1 MDDTRGLPSPSDRQ
15 IPVWAGTVGPGWA
28 PLLDQLHRDLLALDP
43 GYRIESFAVKFGG
56 LRITVADRFQG
67 GEFDGEFAD
76 RATALTDAA
85 ETASENTCDECGAPG
100 RIRLRGDG
108 QHVWMQARC
117 ETCRTTLPSCP
128 APPRQSPGS
137 PSQVHPKG

>member
-1 MDDTRGLPSPSDRQ
+1 MKRMDDSRVPEPSDRR
-15 IPVWAGTVGPGWA
+15 IPAWADIVGPGWA
-28 PLLDQLHRDLLALDP
+28 ALLDQLHRDLLALDP

-56 LRITVADRFQG
+56 LRITVADRFEG

-76 RATALTDAA
+76 RATALTDAV

-108 QHVWMQARC
+108 QRVWMQARC
-117 ETCRTTLPSCP
+117 ETCRTVLPSRPDPVRTGRDP
-128 APPRQSPGS
+128 A
-137 PSQVHPKG
+137 